1 MNILV
6 FGKTGQVAR
15 ELQAYAQ
22 VTALDRNQANLSDP
36 AGCAAVIASQTPDVV
51 INAAAYTAVDAAES
65 DHAQAEL
72 VNSQAPKAIAQECAA
87 FGIPLIHISTDYVFS
102 GFGERPWKALD
113 ATGPLGVYGA
123 TKLAGEEAVREAGG
137 PHVIL
142 RTSWVFSAH
151 GRNVVKTM
159 LQLSETR
166 DVLNVVSDQIGGPTP
181 AAAIASA
188 CLEIANQL
196 RMDPHKSGTYH
207 FAGTPNT
214 SWCAFAQ
221 EIFAR
226 ARRDVTVTG
235 IPTSEYP
242 TVAAR
247 PLNSRLDCS
256 TTTKSFG
263 IDRPDW
269 LTGLDRVLEDLGV
282 A

>member
-22 VTALDRNQANLSDP
+22 VTALDRDQANLSDP
-36 AGCAAVIASQTPDVV
+36 AGCADVIASQTPAVV
-51 INAAAYTAVDAAES
+51 INAAAYTGVDAAES
-65 DHAQAEL
+65 DHVQAEL
-72 VNSQAPKAIAQECAA
+72 VNSQAPKAIAQACAA
-87 FGIPLIHISTDYVFS
+87 FGIPLIHISTDYVFP
-102 GFGERPWKALD
+102 GGWERPWKPLD

-123 TKLAGEEAVREAGG
+123 TKVAGEEAVRAAGG

-151 GRNVVKTM
+151 GRNFVKTM

-166 DVLNVVSDQIGGPTP
+166 DALNVVSDQIGGPTP

-188 CLEIANQL
+188 CLEIADQL
-196 RMDPHKSGTYH
+196 RMEPHKSGTYH

-226 ARRDVTVTG
+226 ARRDVAVTG

-242 TVAAR
+242 TVAVR
-247 PLNSRLDCS
+247 PLNSRLDCA

-263 IDRPDW
+263 IARPDW
-269 LTGLDRVLEDLGV
+269 LTGLDLVLEDLGL